1 LSRCG
6 GGEHGTLIHPGVRRE
21 CWWSI
26 EAGHVA
32 EPGEFRLLFGSD
44 PTEFVLLQIAE
55 FRGEALGVELQ
66 GGDQP
71 GSGRAGGG
79 LLNRERQDLLVEERE
94 GRETSRVIW
103 A

>member
-1 LSRCG
+1 
-6 GGEHGTLIHPGVRRE
+6 
-21 CWWSI
+21 
-26 EAGHVA
+26 
-32 EPGEFRLLFGSD
+32 
-44 PTEFVLLQIAE
+44 VLLQIAQ
-55 FRGEALGVELQ
+55 FGGEAVGVEVQ

>member
-1 LSRCG
+1 
-6 GGEHGTLIHPGVRRE
+6 
-21 CWWSI
+21 
-26 EAGHVA
+26 
-32 EPGEFRLLFGSD
+32 
-44 PTEFVLLQIAE
+44 VLLQIAE

-79 LLNRERQDLLVEERE
+79 LLNRERRDLLVEERE
-94 GRETSRVIW
+94 RRETSRVIW